1 MTAVSVSVKGTKPSG
16 DRVVEAVI
24 VSDTAPTALPA
35 TGADIV
41 GLRPTDTFAPF
52 SLLYVTGDA
61 ENKVYIANEQG
72 VFIPQ

>member
-1 MTAVSVSVKGTKPSG
+1 MTAVSVSVKETKPSG
-16 DRVVEAVI
+16 ARVVETVI
-24 VSDTAPTALPA
+24 VSDTTPAALPA

-52 SLLYVTGDA
+52 SLLYVTAEA

-72 VFIPQ
+72 EFVPQ